1 MAIYKG
7 KLDTSQPNDSTI
19 KPDIEWLTKI
29 VSILQS
35 NNKEMKNNMA
45 QLTERVSH
53 LESLLPLEEKHSAG
67 NKNRNKRQLSN
78 TIRSNL
84 TPACS
89 TKACAFDYVVNT
101 SISLRPACMIKACA
115 FDYGQEKWVNST
127 IPTSCKDLQEI
138 GHVLKG
144 FYPVLKEG
152 KIQLVFCN
160 FNAAKV
166 QGFNFLYSFS
176 YV

>member
-1 MAIYKG
+1 MKQENKALKATSEHMAIYKD

-35 NNKEMKNNMA
+35 NNKEMKNKMV

-53 LESLLPLEEKHSAG
+53 LESLLPFEDKHSAG
-67 NKNRNKRQLSN
+67 NKNRNKRQLPNSI
-78 TIRSNL
+78 TSNL

-89 TKACAFDYVVNT
+89 TKACAFDYV
-101 SISLRPACMIKACA
+101 
-115 FDYGQEKWVNST
+115 QEKQVKPT